1 MYYAIGECGHTDC
14 CWNCILRQRLKVEND
29 ECPHCK
35 QSMTKVL
42 FSSKKDDSLKTNK
55 QAICDPNYGI
65 YYENAECKKFIQE
78 YLGFYCMTCKKSKN
92 QVRKF

>member
-1 MYYAIGECGHTDC
+1 
-14 CWNCILRQRLKVEND
+14 
-29 ECPHCK
+29 
-35 QSMTKVL
+35 MTKVL

-92 QVRKF
+92 QVRKFQSLEALQEHYDKAHHLHHCDLCVQEKPVLLFE